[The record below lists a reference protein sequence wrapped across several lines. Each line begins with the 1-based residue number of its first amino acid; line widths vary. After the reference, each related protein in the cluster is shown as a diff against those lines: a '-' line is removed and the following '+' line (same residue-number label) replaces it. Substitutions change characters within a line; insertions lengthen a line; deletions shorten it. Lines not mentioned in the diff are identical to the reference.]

1 MAKRSVVCA
10 EKLATAPEPGEA
22 MFPFVREAVQRGYVV
37 ITPDYRGSAG
47 YGDAFY
53 KMIDYGTG
61 KSTTCFRPSTTCRR

>member
-1 MAKRSVVCA
+1 
-10 EKLATAPEPGEA
+10 